1 MAYKYK
7 RKKEWKL
14 PKLKDSWRSDR
25 KLIKFIAFA
34 LLFIIIGA
42 GISTLIS
49 TYLPEAELNILYI
62 LALPELLTT
71 DYTQVSV
78 DADVVNGIGVVVLT
92 GGCKQIIANTEA
104 GQAESIAFGLVG
116 YVGMRPNT
124 HDMTKDA
131 FENFGIKVN
140 MLKIVE
146 VRNGTFIG
154 RFVLQ
159 KGKNI
164 VSLDV
169 RPSDGTAIA
178 VRVGAP
184 IYVKDSLL
192 EEFGEDIC

>member
-104 GQAESIAFGLVG
+104 GQAESIAFGLV
-116 YVGMRPNT
+116 
-124 HDMTKDA
+124 
-131 FENFGIKVN
+131 ENFGIKVN